1 MAFKFR
7 AASGDLS
14 GSPSA
19 REGPAPTIGI
29 RSIVSLYPRI
39 GSGGLVGPSVPG
51 VPGRVVTFTDFKTWP
66 NSMPN
71 TTHPSHPRQWY
82 SRAPGGPNYQH
93 RSEFCFSLALAENPQ
108 VEHQASSPRSS
119 PRRRESDPSPQ
130 PGLGMYK
137 RTLRDPAQVAGNLNS
152 KIKFGVHQRL
162 AESAPLIA
170 GASKAVPLLYLHA
183 CSGCN
188 GEARRSRSR
197 AHPGSGPV
205 TDPGPSIFHKFS
217 PPPAGLLRKRWTFN
231 LAEK

>member
-71 TTHPSHPRQWY
+71 TTHPPHANGTQ
-82 SRAPGGPNYQH
+82 GPQGDQITSIEASFVFHSLKTRKLSIRPHH
-93 RSEFCFSLALAENPQ
+93 REVHRVAAKVTP
-108 VEHQASSPRSS
+108 P
-119 PRRRESDPSPQ
+119 PQ

-188 GEARRSRSR
+188 GEAPRSRSR

-217 PPPAGLLRKRWTFN
+217 PPLLGYCGSAGRLT
-231 LAEK
+231 

>member
-1 MAFKFR
+1 MPTAFSQVTR
-7 AASGDLS
+7 PGLRYYLAN
-14 GSPSA
+14 
-19 REGPAPTIGI
+19 RYQAPRNLMI
-29 RSIVSLYPRI
+29 RSA
-39 GSGGLVGPSVPG
+39 G
-51 VPGRVVTFTDFKTWP
+51 VVTFTDFKTWP

-82 SRAPGGPNYQH
+82 SRAAGGPNYQH
-93 RSEFCFSLALAENPQ
+93 RSEFCFSLALAEIPQ
-108 VEHQASSPRSS
+108 VDHQASSPRSS

-188 GEARRSRSR
+188 GEAPRSRSR

-205 TDPGPSIFHKFS
+205 TDPGPSIFHK
-217 PPPAGLLRKRWTFN
+217 PPPSLLLGYCGSSGRLTQLKRS
-231 LAEK
+231 

>member
-71 TTHPSHPRQWY
+71 TTHPPHPRQWY

-119 PRRRESDPSPQ
+119 PRRRESDPSPS
-130 PGLGMYK
+130 
-137 RTLRDPAQVAGNLNS
+137 PA
-152 KIKFGVHQRL
+152 
-162 AESAPLIA
+162 
-170 GASKAVPLLYLHA
+170 
-183 CSGCN
+183 SGCTK
-188 GEARRSRSR
+188 GLFGT
-197 AHPGSGPV
+197 P
-205 TDPGPSIFHKFS
+205 HKWL
-217 PPPAGLLRKRWTFN
+217 GT
-231 LAEK
+231 

>member
-93 RSEFCFSLALAENPQ
+93 RSEFCFSLAENPQ
-108 VEHQASSPRSS
+108 VKQGFSP
-119 PRRRESDPSPQ
+119 P
-130 PGLGMYK
+130 L
-137 RTLRDPAQVAGNLNS
+137 QVAAEVTPLPSARPPGNLNS

-188 GEARRSRSR
+188 GEAPRSRSR

-205 TDPGPSIFHKFS
+205 TDPGPSIFHN
-217 PPPAGLLRKRWTFN
+217 PPPSLLLGYCGSSGRLTQLKRS
-231 LAEK
+231 

>member
-19 REGPAPTIGI
+19 RGT
-29 RSIVSLYPRI
+29 RPRRDLH
-39 GSGGLVGPSVPG
+39 GFQDLAELDAQYYASA
-51 VPGRVVTFTDFKTWP
+51 
-66 NSMPN
+66 
-71 TTHPSHPRQWY
+71 PRQWY

-93 RSEFCFSLALAENPQ
+93 RSEFCFSLAENPQ
-108 VEHQASSPRSS
+108 VKHQASSPRLAAKVT
-119 PRRRESDPSPQ
+119 PPPQ

-197 AHPGSGPV
+197 
-205 TDPGPSIFHKFS
+205 TPGPQSSTNS
-217 PPPAGLLRKRWTFN
+217 PPPLLGYCGSAGRLT
-231 LAEK
+231 

>member
-1 MAFKFR
+1 MTETIRFGNFSGLRRSRQWRSSFVPRQATYL
-7 AASGDLS
+7 AAH
-14 GSPSA
+14 
-19 REGPAPTIGI
+19 R
-29 RSIVSLYPRI
+29 
-39 GSGGLVGPSVPG
+39 PG

-93 RSEFCFSLALAENPQ
+93 RSEFCFSLAENPQ
-108 VEHQASSPRSS
+108 AKHQASSLRLAAKVTP
-119 PRRRESDPSPQ
+119 PPQ

-162 AESAPLIA
+162 AESGPLIA
-170 GASKAVPLLYLHA
+170 GASKAAVPLLYLHA

-205 TDPGPSIFHKFS
+205 TDPGPSIFHK
-217 PPPAGLLRKRWTFN
+217 PPPSLLLGYCGSSGRLTQLKRS
-231 LAEK
+231 

>member
-1 MAFKFR
+1 MTETIRFENFSGLRRSRQWRSSFVPRQATYL
-7 AASGDLS
+7 AAH
-14 GSPSA
+14 
-19 REGPAPTIGI
+19 R
-29 RSIVSLYPRI
+29 
-39 GSGGLVGPSVPG
+39 PG

-217 PPPAGLLRKRWTFN
+217 PPPCWVI
-231 LAEK
+231 AEALDV